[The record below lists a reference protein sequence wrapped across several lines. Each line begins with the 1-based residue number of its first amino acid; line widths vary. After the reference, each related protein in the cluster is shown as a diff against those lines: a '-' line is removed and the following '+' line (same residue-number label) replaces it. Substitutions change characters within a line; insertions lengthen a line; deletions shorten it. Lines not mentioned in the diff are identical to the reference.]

1 MIRTSA
7 FLLSTLLLS
16 ALLAACASQSTTE
29 SNDSSSPGSAASSPA
44 RPGQPGAVARV
55 VAPSGKASVAMDG
68 GPVKGTVY
76 FDYDQFDVK
85 PQYRPLIESHANFL
99 RQSPQAK
106 ITLQGHGDERGSREY
121 NLALGQKRSEAV
133 RKMLLLQGARDG
145 QVEAISYGEEKPA
158 ASGHDESAWSQ
169 NRRSEF
175 AYEKR

>member
-1 MIRTSA
+1 
-7 FLLSTLLLS
+7 
-16 ALLAACASQSTTE
+16 
-29 SNDSSSPGSAASSPA
+29 
-44 RPGQPGAVARV
+44 
-55 VAPSGKASVAMDG
+55 
-68 GPVKGTVY
+68 VY
-76 FDYDQFDVK
+76 FDYDQFEVK
-85 PQYRPLIESHANFL
+85 PQYRPLIESHATFL
-99 RQSPQAK
+99 RQSPQTK

-158 ASGHDESAWSQ
+158 ATGHDESAWSQ

>member
-1 MIRTSA
+1 MNRTSA
-7 FLLSTLLLS
+7 VLFST
-16 ALLAACASQSTTE
+16 LLAACASQSTTE
-29 SNDSSSPGSAASSPA
+29 ESTPALPGAAVSSPA
-44 RPGQPGAVARV
+44 RPGQPGSVARV
-55 VAPSGKASVAMDG
+55 DAPAGKSSVAMDG
-68 GPVKGTVY
+68 GPLKGTVY
-76 FDYDQFDVK
+76 FDYDQFEVK
-85 PQYRPLIESHANFL
+85 PQYRPLIESHATFL
-99 RQSPQAK
+99 RQSPQTK

-158 ASGHDESAWSQ
+158 ATGHDESAWSQ